1 MKTQKPKKLK
11 SGDVIGLIS
20 PASSPEDLSRVEKAV
35 AYLEKLGYR
44 VEVGKNVGK
53 YYGYLAGN
61 DEERLQDFHD
71 MFANKKI
78 KAIFCLRGGY
88 GVPRLLSKIDY
99 RLVKNNPKL
108 LIGYSDITALQMA
121 LLKKTGLITIAGPMA
136 AVELYK
142 EMPEYSEENFWR
154 LVTSSKKLGKI
165 EIPQDQPLQSVIK
178 GSAKGKIIGG
188 NLAVFVGLMGTGY
201 LPSFS
206 DTILFFEDIGEVPYR
221 VDRFFSQLTLAKAFK
236 KATGLLLGQFTDCE
250 EKDAEKRTL
259 TLQNVFDD
267 CFAKI
272 KIPTI
277 SNFPNGHV
285 EIKMPIPYG
294 IEAKVNSEKLTVE
307 FLESAVI

>member
-20 PASSPEDLSRVEKAV
+20 PASSPEDLSRVEKTV

-78 KAIFCLRGGY
+78 KAVFCLRGGY

-165 EIPQDQPLQSVIK
+165 EIPKDQPLQSVTK
-178 GSAKGKIIGG
+178 GNAKGKIIGG
-188 NLAVFVGLMGTGY
+188 NLAVFVGLMGTEY
-201 LPSFS
+201 LPSFN

-221 VDRFFSQLTLAKAFK
+221 VDRFFSQLTLSKAFK
-236 KATGLLLGQFTDCE
+236 KANGLLLGQFTDCE

-259 TLQNVFDD
+259 TLSNVFDD
-267 CFAKI
+267 YLAKI

-294 IEAKVNSEKLTVE
+294 IEAKVNSEILTVE